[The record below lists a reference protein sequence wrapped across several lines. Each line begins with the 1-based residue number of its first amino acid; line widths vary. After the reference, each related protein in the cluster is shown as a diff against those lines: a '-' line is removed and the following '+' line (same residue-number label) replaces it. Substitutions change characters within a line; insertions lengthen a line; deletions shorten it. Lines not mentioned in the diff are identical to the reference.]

1 MKKILI
7 STGGT
12 GGHVMPAL
20 TLYDHYKESFDTY
33 IASDKRGLKFI
44 NTDKYPCN
52 IIDTPQILKNK
63 FMLPINLI
71 LLILTIFSSFFFLKK
86 FKIDLLIST
95 GGYMSLP
102 LCLAAKIMN
111 IKIILFE
118 PNMVL
123 GNSNKLFLKYACKI
137 ICYSTDLK
145 NFPEIFRDKI
155 YLINSLLRK
164 KIYSKINNNQK
175 KEDDIFKILIIGGSQ
190 GAKFFDK
197 KISNLII
204 GINKKIKIFVIHQVV
219 DKKNFAEIKN
229 NYDQNNIDNFLF
241 EFDTEIYDKFDDID
255 LAITRSGASTL
266 SELVAL
272 RIPFIAVPLPK
283 SKDNHQY
290 FNAKHF
296 EDKNLCWLINQNEFE
311 SDEIEKFINSLL
323 NNKKEILLKK
333 ENMSKFSYQNT
344 WNNVNQKLINLINEN

>member
-1 MKKILI
+1 M
-7 STGGT
+7 
-12 GGHVMPAL
+12 
-20 TLYDHYKESFDTY
+20 TLPVC
-33 IASDKRGLKFI
+33 IAS
-44 NTDKYPCN
+44 
-52 IIDTPQILKNK
+52 
-63 FMLPINLI
+63 
-71 LLILTIFSSFFFLKK
+71 IF
-86 FKIDLLIST
+86 FKSKLF
-95 GGYMSLP
+95 
-102 LCLAAKIMN
+102 
-111 IKIILFE
+111 LFE

-145 NFPEIFRDKI
+145 NFPEIFKDKI

-175 KEDDIFKILIIGGSQ
+175 KENGIFKILIIGGSQ

-204 GINKKIKIFVIHQVV
+204 GINKKIKIFAIHQVA
-219 DKKNFAEIKN
+219 DQKNFAEIKN

-241 EFDTEIYDKFDDID
+241 EFDSEIYEKFDNID

-266 SELVAL
+266 SELAAL

-290 FNAKHF
+290 FNAKYF

-344 WNNVNQKLINLINEN
+344 WNNVNQNLLRIFNEN

>member
-12 GGHVMPAL
+12 GGHVIPAL
-20 TLYDHYKESFDTY
+20 TLYDHYKETFDTY
-33 IASDKRGLKFI
+33 ITSDKRGLKFI
-44 NTDKYPCN
+44 NTNKYPCN
-52 IIDTPQILKNK
+52 VIDTPQILKNK
-63 FMLPINLI
+63 LMLPINLI
-71 LLILTIFSSFFFLKK
+71 LLIFTIFSSLFFLKK
-86 FKIDLLIST
+86 FKIDLLVST

-102 LCLAAKIMN
+102 LCLAAKIIN

-123 GNSNKLFLKYACKI
+123 GNSNKLFLKYSYKI
-137 ICYSTDLK
+137 ICYSTNLK
-145 NFPEIFRDKI
+145 NFPDIFKHKI
-155 YLINSLLRK
+155 YLISSLIRK
-164 KIYSKINNNQK
+164 KIYSKINNNPK
-175 KEDDIFKILIIGGSQ
+175 KIDKIFKILIIGGSQ

-204 GINKKIKIFVIHQVV
+204 DINKKNKIFVIHQVV
-219 DKKNFAEIKN
+219 DQKTCAEIKN

-241 EFDTEIYDKFDDID
+241 EFDTEIFDKFDNID

-266 SELVAL
+266 NELVAL

-290 FNAKHF
+290 FNAKYF
-296 EDKNLCWLINQNEFE
+296 ADKNFCWLINQNEFE
-311 SDEIEKFINSLL
+311 NNEIEKFINSLFL
-323 NNKKEILLKK
+323 NNEEILLKK

-344 WNNVNQKLINLINEN
+344 WNNVNQKLIDLINEN